1 MHIDLQSKS
10 KIMKAIQTSVL
21 IILFFITQLISAQ
34 KTKDTAK
41 NQEKTAKKSDN
52 LLDRQA
58 NVLSSIFG
66 EDLNGKSNG
75 KTIGFL
81 ELLEKMDITSE
92 QKLEYK
98 NSYYLQAKKLT
109 QKQKDSLSKVIE
121 KKILE
126 AQQDQ

>member
-1 MHIDLQSKS
+1 
-10 KIMKAIQTSVL
+10 MKAIQTSVL